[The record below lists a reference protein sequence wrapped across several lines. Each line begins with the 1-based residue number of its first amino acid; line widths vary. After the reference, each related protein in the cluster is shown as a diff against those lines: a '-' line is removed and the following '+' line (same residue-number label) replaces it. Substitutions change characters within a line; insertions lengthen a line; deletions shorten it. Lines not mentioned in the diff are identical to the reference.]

1 MFSTLQVDK
10 SKIFAMNLM
19 NTSYFR
25 LITFTSFLLIVS
37 SCSRTQSIVSVK
49 EAVSSEKFLSSPFG
63 HDESIKAFTRTLPKK
78 TKIRKLV
85 KRNAHYPEKTDTIY
99 QFAYKSSEVLIYKTH
114 FNREILIAGTVAD
127 SKVEMMNGLKVGIT
141 RNQLYHF
148 IKDIKKTE
156 ADTLKI
162 STPDNTRNINFIFK
176 KDKLTKVMF
185 TSYFD

>member
-1 MFSTLQVDK
+1 MSLI
-10 SKIFAMNLM
+10 SMR
-19 NTSYFR
+19 YFR
-25 LITFTSFLLIVS
+25 LSVFVSFVVILA
-37 SCSRTQSIVSVK
+37 SCSSTQNTVSVK
-49 EAVSSEKFLSSPFG
+49 EPVSAEKFLSSPFG
-63 HDESIKAFTRTLPKK
+63 HDESIKSFTKTLPSK

-85 KRNAHYPEKTDTIY
+85 KRNVHYPEKTDTIY
-99 QFAYKSSEVLIYKTH
+99 QFTYKHSEVIIYKTH

-141 RNQLYHF
+141 RDQLFQF
-148 IKDIKKTE
+148 IKDVKKTG

-162 STPDNTRNINFIFK
+162 STPDNTRNFNFIFK